1 MIPKISEFS
10 IHFSKNYKNSD
21 ENYVP
26 KKVTFVQQFGAVFRQ
41 LEHPLIDLSRDHDGT
56 SCTVIHQNLSPA
68 ER

>member
-1 MIPKISEFS
+1 MSL
-10 IHFSKNYKNSD
+10 
-21 ENYVP
+21 

-56 SCTVIHQNLSPA
+56 SCTVIHQNLSQA